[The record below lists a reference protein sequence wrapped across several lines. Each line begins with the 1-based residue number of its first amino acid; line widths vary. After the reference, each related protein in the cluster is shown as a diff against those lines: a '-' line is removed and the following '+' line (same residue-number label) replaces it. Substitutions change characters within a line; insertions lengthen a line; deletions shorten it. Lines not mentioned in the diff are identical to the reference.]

1 MSLLVAETKGATS
14 LEECQRFVFLHKNSS
29 PLVVMVGEKKKK
41 EKTGLETEWK
51 FINEGWVL
59 SRVLQNAS
67 VYLPV
72 RVHELQML

>member
-1 MSLLVAETKGATS
+1 MLLRQKGIP
-14 LEECQRFVFLHKNSS
+14 VWKNAKGLYFYIRIAS

-67 VYLPV
+67 VCLPV

>member
-1 MSLLVAETKGATS
+1 VSLLVAETKGDTS
-14 LEECQRFVFLHKNSS
+14 LEELRFVFLHKNSFS
-29 PLVVMVGEKKKK
+29 PGCHGWGKKKK
-41 EKTGLETEWK
+41 KKTGLETEWK